1 VSADHEASGALPGK
15 TLRLCY
21 LADAPY
27 IHTRR
32 WVRHF
37 VDRGWEVHVVS
48 FRPAEIEGAAVHYVA
63 GFEWLGKPRYLLRIP
78 RVRRLVRDLRPDLLH
93 ALHLTSYGFLAAFC
107 DVHPTLVSVWGT
119 DVLEAPS
126 LSPLHYFITR
136 HALRRADHITATGL
150 RLAETAARYAPAGK
164 PVTVVPY
171 GVDLRQFQPEAKRSR
186 PEPAEGTSDEVVIGA
201 VARLSKEKG
210 LHYLLE
216 AFAAVAGSHPEA
228 RLLLAGEGPE
238 RGRLERLAARLG
250 LGERVRFLGE
260 APHEQVPAVLQELDV
275 FAMPSTWEGF
285 GVAALEA
292 EAMEVPVVASNI
304 HGIPDVVVDGET
316 GLLVPPRDPQAL
328 ATALE
333 RLASDAGLRRRLGQ
347 AGRAF
352 VAEHYSWEENTAQM
366 EALYGAAVASQ
377 RMENG

>member
-1 VSADHEASGALPGK
+1 M
-15 TLRLCY
+15 RLCY

-48 FRPAEIEGAAVHYVA
+48 FRPAEIEGASVHYVS
-63 GFEWLGKPRYLLRIP
+63 GWERLGKLRYLLRIP
-78 RVRRLVRDLRPDLLH
+78 RVRRLVRDLRPDILH
-93 ALHLTSYGFLAAFC
+93 ALHLTSYGFLSVFC

-119 DVLEAPS
+119 DVLEAPR
-126 LSPLHYFITR
+126 LSPFHYLITR
-136 HALRRADHITATGL
+136 YALRRADHITATGL
-150 RLAETAARYAPAGK
+150 RLAEAAARYAPAGK
-164 PVTVVPY
+164 PVAVVPY
-171 GVDLRQFQPEAKRSR
+171 GVDLREFRPRTIEACH
-186 PEPAEGTSDEVVIGA
+186 EPAEGERSEVVIGA
-201 VARLSKEKG
+201 AARLSKEKG

-216 AFAAVAGSHPEA
+216 AFAVVAGRHPQA
-228 RLLLAGEGPE
+228 RLVLAGEGPE
-238 RGRLERLAARLG
+238 RRRLERMAARLG

-260 APHEQVPAVLQELDV
+260 VPHEQVPEVIQQLDI
-275 FAMPSTWEGF
+275 FAMPSTYEGF

-292 EAMEVPVVASNI
+292 EAMEVPVVASRI

-316 GLLVPPRDPQAL
+316 GLLVPPRDRQAL
-328 ATALE
+328 AAALD
-333 RLASDAGLRRRLGQ
+333 RLASDGDLRRRLGQ

-366 EALYGAAVASQ
+366 EALYEAALG
-377 RMENG
+377 EH

>member
-1 VSADHEASGALPGK
+1 
-15 TLRLCY
+15 LRLCY

-27 IHTRR
+27 VHTRR

-48 FRPAEIEGAAVHYVA
+48 FRPAEIEGASVHYVS
-63 GFEWLGKPRYLLRIP
+63 GWEWLGKPRYLLRIP
-78 RVRRLVRDLRPDLLH
+78 RVRRLVRGLRPDLLH
-93 ALHLTSYGFLAAFC
+93 ALHLTSYGFLSVLC

-119 DVLEAPS
+119 DVLEAPR
-126 LSPLHYFITR
+126 LTPLHYLITR
-136 HALRRADHITATGL
+136 YALRRADHITATGL
-150 RLAETAARYAPAGK
+150 RLAEAAARYAPAGK

-171 GVDLRQFQPEAKRSR
+171 GVDLRQFRPQAREPRS
-186 PEPAEGTSDEVVIGA
+186 EIAVGS

-210 LHYLLE
+210 LHYLLQ
-216 AFAAVAGSHPEA
+216 AFAEVTERHPQA
-228 RLLLAGEGPE
+228 RLVLAGQGPE
-238 RGRLERLAARLG
+238 RQRLERLAARLG

-260 APHEQVPAVLQELDV
+260 VPHEQVPEVLQQLDI

-292 EAMEVPVVASNI
+292 EAMELPVVASRV

-316 GLLVPPRDPQAL
+316 GLLVPPRDRQAL
-328 ATALE
+328 AAALE
-333 RLASDAGLRRRLGQ
+333 RLIADGELRRRLGQ

-352 VAEHYSWEENTAQM
+352 VAEHYSWEDNTAQM
-366 EALYGAAVASQ
+366 EALYQAALAQ
-377 RMENG
+377 ERLQAR

>member
-1 VSADHEASGALPGK
+1 LPGK

-48 FRPAEIEGAAVHYVA
+48 FRPTEIEGAAVHYVA
-63 GFEWLGKPRYLLRIP
+63 GFEWLGKARYLLRIP

-107 DVHPTLVSVWGT
+107 GVHPALVSVWGT
-119 DVLEAPS
+119 DVLEAPG

-150 RLAETAARYAPAGK
+150 RLAEAAARYAPAGK

-171 GVDLRQFQPEAKRSR
+171 GVDLRQFQPQPREGRS
-186 PEPAEGTSDEVVIGA
+186 AVVIGT

-216 AFAAVAGSHPEA
+216 AFAAVAGHHPDA

-238 RGRLERLAARLG
+238 RGRLERLATRLG

-260 APHEQVPAVLQELDV
+260 APHEQVPAVLQGLDV
-275 FAMPSTWEGF
+275 FTMPSTYEGF

-292 EAMEVPVVASNI
+292 EAMEVPVVASNV

-328 ATALE
+328 AAALE
-333 RLASDAGLRRRLGQ
+333 RLVTDAGLRRRLGR

-366 EALYGAAVASQ
+366 EALYQSALGGPPSHN
-377 RMENG
+377 RWGKRTNG

>member
-1 VSADHEASGALPGK
+1 
-15 TLRLCY
+15 LRLCY

-37 VDRGWEVHVVS
+37 VDRGWDVHVVS
-48 FRPAEIEGAAVHYVA
+48 FRPAEIEGASVHYVS
-63 GFEWLGKPRYLLRIP
+63 GCEWLGKLRYLLRIP

-93 ALHLTSYGFLAAFC
+93 ALHLTSYGFLAVLC

-119 DVLEAPS
+119 DVLEAPR
-126 LSPLHYFITR
+126 LSPFHYLITR

-150 RLAETAARYAPAGK
+150 RLAEAAARYAPAGK

-171 GVDLRQFQPEAKRSR
+171 GVDLREFRPRPRQARS
-186 PEPAEGTSDEVVIGA
+186 EVVVGA
-201 VARLSKEKG
+201 VARLSREKG

-216 AFAAVAGSHPEA
+216 AFALVTGRHPQA
-228 RLLLAGEGPE
+228 RLVLAGEGPE
-238 RGRLERLAARLG
+238 RRRLERLAARLG

-260 APHEQVPAVLQELDV
+260 VPHERVPEVLEQLDI
-275 FAMPSTWEGF
+275 FAMPSTYEGF

-292 EAMEVPVVASNI
+292 EAMDLPVVASRV

-316 GLLVPPRDPQAL
+316 GLLVPPRDRQAL
-328 ATALE
+328 AAALD
-333 RLASDAGLRRRLGQ
+333 RLVADGDLRRRLGQ

-366 EALYGAAVASQ
+366 EALYEAALGERGLQA
-377 RMENG
+377 G

>member
-1 VSADHEASGALPGK
+1 
-15 TLRLCY
+15 LRLCY

-48 FRPAEIEGAAVHYVA
+48 FRPAEIEGASVHYVS
-63 GFEWLGKPRYLLRIP
+63 GCEWLGKLRYLLRIP
-78 RVRRLVRDLRPDLLH
+78 RVRRLVRELRPDLLH
-93 ALHLTSYGFLAAFC
+93 ALHLTSYGFLAVLC

-119 DVLEAPS
+119 DVLEAPR
-126 LSPLHYFITR
+126 LSPFHYLITR
-136 HALRRADHITATGL
+136 YALRRADYVTATGL
-150 RLAETAARYAPAGK
+150 RLAEAATRYAPAGK

-171 GVDLRQFQPEAKRSR
+171 GVDLRQFRPRPREPRS
-186 PEPAEGTSDEVVIGA
+186 EVVVGG
-201 VARLSKEKG
+201 VARLSQEKG

-216 AFAAVAGSHPEA
+216 AFAVVAGRHPLA
-228 RLLLAGEGPE
+228 RLVLAGEGPE
-238 RGRLERLAARLG
+238 RQRLERLAARLG

-260 APHEQVPAVLQELDV
+260 VPHEQVPEVLQGLDI
-275 FAMPSTWEGF
+275 FAMPSTYEGF

-292 EAMEVPVVASNI
+292 EAMELPVVASRV
-304 HGIPDVVVDGET
+304 HGIPDVVQDGET
-316 GLLVPPRDPQAL
+316 GLLVPARDRQAL
-328 ATALE
+328 AAALD
-333 RLASDAGLRRRLGQ
+333 RLLADRDLRRRLGR

-366 EALYGAAVASQ
+366 EALYAAALGE
-377 RMENG
+377 R

>member
-1 VSADHEASGALPGK
+1 M
-15 TLRLCY
+15 RLCY

-37 VDRGWEVHVVS
+37 VGRGWEVHVVS
-48 FRPAEIEGAAVHYVA
+48 FRPAEIEGVTVHHLA
-63 GFEWLGKPRYLLRIP
+63 GWEWLGRLRYLLRIR
-78 RVRRLVRDLRPDLLH
+78 RVRWLVRDLRPDLLH
-93 ALHLTSYGFLAAFC
+93 ALHLTSYGFLAALC

-119 DVLEAPS
+119 DVLEAPR
-126 LSPLHYFITR
+126 LSPLHYAITR
-136 HALRRADHITATGL
+136 YALRRADHITATGL
-150 RLAETAARYAPAGK
+150 RLAEAATRYAPAGK

-171 GVDLRQFQPEAKRSR
+171 GVDLREFRPRPSAGGGPALGGRGARS
-186 PEPAEGTSDEVVIGA
+186 EVVIGA

-216 AFAAVAGSHPEA
+216 AFAVVASRRAEA
-228 RLLLAGEGPE
+228 RLVLAGEGPE
-238 RGRLERLAARLG
+238 RRRLERLAARMG
-250 LGERVRFLGE
+250 LGERVQFLGQV
-260 APHEQVPAVLQELDV
+260 PHEQVPQVLQGLDI
-275 FAMPSTWEGF
+275 FAMPSTYEGF

-292 EAMEVPVVASNI
+292 EAMEVPVVASRI

-316 GLLVPPRDPQAL
+316 GLLVPPRDRQAL
-328 ATALE
+328 AAALE
-333 RLASDAGLRRRLGQ
+333 RLASDADLRRRLGR

-366 EALYGAAVASQ
+366 EALYEAALA
-377 RMENG
+377 E

>member
-1 VSADHEASGALPGK
+1 
-15 TLRLCY
+15 LRLCY

-37 VDRGWEVHVVS
+37 VERGWEVHVVS
-48 FRPAEIEGAAVHYVA
+48 FRPAEIEGARVHYVS
-63 GFEWLGKPRYLLRIP
+63 GFERLGKLRYLLRIP

-93 ALHLTSYGFLAAFC
+93 ALHLTSYGFLAVLC
-107 DVHPTLVSVWGT
+107 DVRPTVVSVWGT
-119 DVLEAPS
+119 DVLEAPR
-126 LSPLHYFITR
+126 LSPFHYLITR
-136 HALRRADHITATGL
+136 YALRRADHITATGL
-150 RLAETAARYAPAGK
+150 RLAEAAARYAPTGK

-171 GVDLRQFQPEAKRSR
+171 GVDLREFRPRHREER
-186 PEPAEGTSDEVVIGA
+186 PEVVVGA

-216 AFAAVAGSHPEA
+216 AFAAVAGHHPQA
-228 RLLLAGEGPE
+228 RLVLAGEGPE
-238 RGRLERLAARLG
+238 RKRLERLAARLS

-260 APHEQVPAVLQELDV
+260 VPHEQVPEVLQGLDV
-275 FAMPSTWEGF
+275 FAMPSTYEGF

-292 EAMEVPVVASNI
+292 EAMEVPAVASRI

-316 GLLVPPRDPQAL
+316 GLLVPPRDRQAL
-328 ATALE
+328 AAAME
-333 RLASDAGLRRRLGQ
+333 RLVTDGDLRRRLGQ
-347 AGRAF
+347 AGRAL

-366 EALYGAAVASQ
+366 EALYEAALKEKAPP
-377 RMENG
+377 G

>member
-1 VSADHEASGALPGK
+1 M
-15 TLRLCY
+15 RLCY

-37 VDRGWEVHVVS
+37 VERGWEVHVVS
-48 FRPAEIEGAAVHYVA
+48 FRPAEIEGATVHYVA
-63 GFEWLGKPRYLLRIP
+63 GWELLGKLRYLLRVP
-78 RVRRLVRDLRPDLLH
+78 RVRRLVRGLRPDLLH
-93 ALHLTSYGFLAAFC
+93 ALHLTSYGFLSAFC

-119 DVLEAPS
+119 DVLEAPR
-126 LSPLHYFITR
+126 LSPLHYLITR

-150 RLAETAARYAPAGK
+150 RLAEAAARYAPAGR

-171 GVDLRQFQPEAKRSR
+171 GVDLRQFQPGPREAGS
-186 PEPAEGTSDEVVIGA
+186 EVVIGA

-210 LHYLLE
+210 LRYLLE
-216 AFAAVAGSHPEA
+216 AFAMVAGRYPQA
-228 RLLLAGEGPE
+228 RLVLAGDGPE
-238 RGRLERLAARLG
+238 RRRLERLSARLG
-250 LGERVRFLGE
+250 VAERVRFLGE
-260 APHEQVPAVLQELDV
+260 VPHEQVPAVLQGFDV
-275 FAMPSTWEGF
+275 FAMPSTYEGF

-292 EAMEVPVVASNI
+292 EAMEVPVVASNV

-316 GLLVPPRDPQAL
+316 GLLVPPRDRQAL
-328 ATALE
+328 ASALE
-333 RLASDAGLRRRLGQ
+333 RLLSDSDLRRRLGQ

-366 EALYGAAVASQ
+366 EALYRAAVGRDGPNLSTDFE
-377 RMENG
+377 RING

>member
-1 VSADHEASGALPGK
+1 
-15 TLRLCY
+15 LRLCY

-37 VDRGWEVHVVS
+37 VGRGWEVHVVS
-48 FRPAEIEGAAVHYVA
+48 FRPAEIEGATVHYVS
-63 GFEWLGKPRYLLRIP
+63 GCEWLGKLRYVLRIP
-78 RVRRLVRDLRPDLLH
+78 RVQRLVRGLRPDLLH
-93 ALHLTSYGFLAAFC
+93 ALHLTSYGFLSVFC

-119 DVLEAPS
+119 DVLEAPR
-126 LSPLHYFITR
+126 LSPFHYLITR
-136 HALRRADHITATGL
+136 YALRRADHITATGL
-150 RLAETAARYAPAGK
+150 RLAEATARYAPAGK

-171 GVDLRQFQPEAKRSR
+171 GVDLREFRSR
-186 PEPAEGTSDEVVIGA
+186 PREQRSEVAVGA

-216 AFAAVAGSHPEA
+216 AFAVVAGRHPQA
-228 RLLLAGEGPE
+228 RLVLVGEGPE
-238 RGRLERLAARLG
+238 RQRLERLAARLG

-260 APHEQVPAVLQELDV
+260 VPHEQVPEVLQQLDI
-275 FAMPSTWEGF
+275 FAMPSTYEGF

-292 EAMEVPVVASNI
+292 EAMELPVVASHV
-304 HGIPDVVVDGET
+304 HGIPDVVLDGET
-316 GLLVPPRDPQAL
+316 GLLVPPRDRQAL
-328 ATALE
+328 AAALD
-333 RLASDAGLRRRLGQ
+333 RLVSDGDLRRRLGQ

-366 EALYGAAVASQ
+366 EALYKAALGKRESQ
-377 RMENG
+377 AE